1 MKIGFI
7 GAGKVGCSLGKYLST
22 KGIELAGYA
31 DHDPAAAAEAAEFT
45 NTRAFGSEE
54 ELAGACDVL
63 FLTVPDGLISSVYGR
78 LGDGLLQ
85 GKLVCHCS
93 GSISSAEAF
102 PGIREK
108 GAFGY
113 SIHPLFAVSDRFTAY
128 RELADAFFT
137 LEGDE
142 EKIGRME
149 ELLSRAGL
157 RYRIIPPGEKSR
169 YHLAASIV
177 SNLVMA
183 LMDTGLRELGKCGF
197 GEEEARQ
204 AVSPLA
210 GGNLRHA
217 LEAGPVKALTGPVE
231 RGDTVTLRK
240 HLDCFSD
247 EEDRQMYVLLS
258 RKLLRMAEKKN
269 PNRDY
274 AEMEKFLN
282 DAAAGT
288 LH

>member
-1 MKIGFI
+1 MKTGFI

-22 KGIELAGYA
+22 KGIDVAGY
-31 DHDPAAAAEAAEFT
+31 HDQDRKAAEEAAKFT
-45 NTRAFGSEE
+45 ETKVYADPE
-54 ELAGACDVL
+54 ELIADCDVL
-63 FLTVPDGLISSVYGR
+63 FLTVPDGLIPHVFEEIS
-78 LGDGLLQ
+78 DGNIQ
-85 GKLVCHCS
+85 DKLICHCS

-102 PGIREK
+102 PGAPEK
-108 GAFGY
+108 GAFRY
-113 SIHPLFAVSDRFTAY
+113 SVHPLFAVSDRFTTY

-197 GEEEARQ
+197 GEEDARQ